1 MRRIALVLAL
11 TLCAGGT
18 VTAQDA
24 PVESRW
30 ASEWGPDDERGATN
44 RLGPDKVLEAL
55 DLVDRGRVYSL
66 GRTYERGMPLFG
78 GRHYSLTLVS
88 SPTGGPMGSNRV
100 VYHDEM
106 VSGEL
111 GQVGTQF
118 DGLGH
123 VGVRVGDEDVFYNGI
138 RRSEMAGS
146 HGLRRLGIE
155 NVPPIVTRGVLLDV
169 AGHRGVDRLE
179 SGYAITPADLEET
192 LAAEGVELRPGDAVL
207 IRTGHG
213 ALWMVDNEAYLAGAP
228 GIGLDAARWLV
239 EREVVLVGADNSSI
253 EVVPAE
259 DPEQAFPVHELFL
272 VRHGIHNLEN
282 LDLDA
287 LAADGVWRFA
297 FVFTP
302 LRLKGATGSP
312 GNPIAIR

>member
-18 VTAQDA
+18 ATAQEA

-30 ASEWGPDDERGATN
+30 TSEWGPDDERGATN

-78 GRHYSLTLVS
+78 GRHYSLTL
-88 SPTGGPMGSNRV
+88 GGPMGSNRV

-123 VGVRVGDEDVFYNGI
+123 VGVRVAGEDVFYNGI
-138 RRSEMAGS
+138 RRSEMAGPQ
-146 HGLRRLGIE
+146 GLRRLGIE

-179 SGYAITPADLEET
+179 SGYAITPPDLEET
-192 LAAEGVELRPGDAVL
+192 LAAQGVEIRSGDAVL

-213 ALWMVDNEAYLAGAP
+213 ALWMTDNEAYLAGAP

-239 EREVVLVGADNSSI
+239 EREVVLVGADNSSV

-287 LAADGVWRFA
+287 LAADRAWTFA

-302 LRLKGATGSP
+302 LPLKGATGSP